1 MSPPAITGVETEV
14 LVGGRLVHLLVH
26 VTSDEDLTGTG
37 ESWWGVPAKP
47 SQPDDAAVSTT
58 AAVIDTILA
67 PQIMGHD
74 PRAIGRIWHDLAH
87 DSYRWGDGGMVMCAL
102 SGIDL
107 ALWDLAGKRHG
118 VPTMELLGG
127 PTLDSVP
134 AYASLPPLRTEEA
147 LCTEIGRARDAGFG
161 AVKLHEIEAD
171 TIRFAFDEAGPDLKV
186 MVDVNGHF
194 DPIEARTIGAML
206 SDLGAVWFEEPVSP
220 MRDVFMIAELGRDLS
235 VPIAA
240 GENEWSL
247 LDADRMLRS
256 RAVDYFQPEITKIG
270 GLTAGLRQS
279 ALAELHNVA
288 FCPHNFRN
296 GPSLAASIHWAFSSP
311 NAKWLELPWL
321 PEVLDF
327 PLGWPLPTLV
337 AGHVLPP
344 VGPGLSMPD

>member
-1 MSPPAITGVETEV
+1 VKITDVRTESLVE
-14 LVGGRLVHLLVH
+14 GRMVHLLVH
-26 VTSDEDLTGTG
+26 VESDEGLTGTG
-37 ESWWGVPAKP
+37 EAWWGVPAKP
-47 SQPDDAAVSTT
+47 SQPHDAAIGAT
-58 AAVIDTILA
+58 AEVVNSVLG
-67 PQIMGHD
+67 PQIIGRD
-74 PRAIGRIWHDLAH
+74 PRAIGAIWHDLAH

-118 VPTMELLGG
+118 VPVMELLGG
-127 PTLDSVP
+127 PALESVP

-147 LCTEIGRARDAGFG
+147 LRTEIGRVRDAGFG
-161 AVKLHEIEAD
+161 AVKLHEIEAE
-171 TIRFAFDEAGPDLKV
+171 TIRFAFEEAGDLGV
-186 MVDVNGHF
+186 MVDVNGHY
-194 DPIEARTIGAML
+194 DPVEARAIGRML
-206 SDLGAVWFEEPVSP
+206 GELGAVWFEEPVSP
-220 MRDVFMIAELGRDLS
+220 MRDVATIAELRAELN

-247 LDADRMLRS
+247 IDADRLLRS

-321 PEVLDF
+321 PEGADF
-327 PLGWPLPTLV
+327 PLHHLLPTLIDGRV
-337 AGHVLPP
+337 APP
-344 VGPGLSMPD
+344 VDPGLSMPA